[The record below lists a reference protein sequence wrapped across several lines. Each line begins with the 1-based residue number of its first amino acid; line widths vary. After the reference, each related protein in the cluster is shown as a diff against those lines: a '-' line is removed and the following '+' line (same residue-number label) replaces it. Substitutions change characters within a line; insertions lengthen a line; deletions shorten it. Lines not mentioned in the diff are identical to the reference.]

1 MSFLNNLI
9 KISGN
14 EDAGIVSDGL
24 DGSDISG
31 FIDTGCYA
39 LNGLLSG
46 SLYGGLPNNKIICFA
61 GEAATGKTYFTMSI
75 VGKFLADNKDGVVLY
90 FDTEQ
95 AVTSAMFTQRNIDS
109 KRVAVFP
116 VFTVEEFRQQV
127 ITIVDNVL
135 ATKDSERKPIMIV
148 LDSLG
153 MLSTTKEITDTATGH
168 NVRDMT
174 RAQAVKSVFRVLT
187 HKLGKAKI
195 PLVMTNHT
203 YDVVG
208 SYIPTKDMGG
218 GSGVKY
224 AASTIV
230 YLSKKKDKDSDGL
243 VVGNIIKCNL
253 FKSRFTKE
261 NKVVEVQLNYDTGLN
276 KYHGL
281 VNIALKQDVFKKVST
296 KIQLPDGSTAFE
308 KHIMESPEK
317 YFTDKVMALLEEAAG
332 REFKYGQTVEGSDV
346 PNN

>member
-218 GSGVKY
+218 GCLTENHK
-224 AASTIV
+224 ICM
-230 YLSKKKDKDSDGL
+230 SDGNFKNIQEICIGDY
-243 VVGNIIKCNL
+243 VVTLFGNQKVL
-253 FKSRFTKE
+253 ETFKYE
-261 NKVVEVQLNYDTGLN
+261 NKEIISIEFD
-276 KYHGL
+276 
-281 VNIALKQDVFKKVST
+281 
-296 KIQLPDGSTAFE
+296 DGSVINCT
-308 KHIMESPEK
+308 PEHK
-317 YFTDKVMALLEEAAG
+317 FLIKIEDEMVWVEAKDIITGYKAVA
-332 REFKYGQTVEGSDV
+332 KD
-346 PNN
+346 